1 MTAARSARLAFPALI
16 AGAIG
21 IAFAPIFV
29 RWSSVDP
36 VSTAFWRVL
45 LALPV
50 MAAMMAWG
58 GRRTD
63 DPAPTRTR
71 QPTRPRDF
79 AGLLLAG
86 AFFAGDLGFWHWS
99 IAFTSVA
106 NSTLLANF
114 APVFVTL
121 GAWWLF
127 GARFQPLFFVGLA
140 LGMAGAIT
148 LMADSIS
155 IGIDTLI
162 GDGLGLITAVFYAAY
177 ILSVGRLRARYSTA
191 TVMTWSG
198 VGTVVI
204 LLPVALL
211 TESAFWPQSTEA
223 WAVLL
228 GLALI
233 SHAAGQSLIAF
244 ALAHLPAA
252 LGSLSLLIQP
262 VMAAGLAWILLA
274 EALGWLQALGGA
286 IVLAGILIARRAG
299 KPPG

>member
-16 AGAIG
+16 LGAVA

-58 GRRTD
+58 ERR
-63 DPAPTRTR
+63 PAEAAPSGPR
-71 QPTRPRDF
+71 RPRDF

-127 GARFQPLFFVGLA
+127 GARFQRLFFVGLA
-140 LGMAGAIT
+140 LGMTGAIT

-177 ILSVGRLRARYSTA
+177 ILSVGRLRTRYGTA

-211 TESAFWPQSTEA
+211 TESAFWPQSIEA

-262 VMAAGLAWILLA
+262 VMAAGLAWVLLA

-299 KPPG
+299 KSPG

>member
-50 MAAMMAWG
+50 MAAMMAWN
-58 GRRTD
+58 GRRTA

-127 GARFQPLFFVGLA
+127 GARFRPLFFVGLA

-177 ILSVGRLRARYSTA
+177 ILSVGRLRARFDTA

-262 VMAAGLAWILLA
+262 VMAAGLAWVLLA

-299 KPPG
+299 KPPE

>member
-50 MAAMMAWG
+50 MAAMMAWS
-58 GRRTD
+58 GRRTA

-127 GARFQPLFFVGLA
+127 GARFRPLFFVGLA

-177 ILSVGRLRARYSTA
+177 ILSVGRLRARFGTA

-198 VGTVVI
+198 IGTVVI

-262 VMAAGLAWILLA
+262 VMAAGLAWVLLA

-299 KPPG
+299 KPPE